1 MIADADEFNMDEL
14 KRRIDDEV
22 NPFHGVFAQAVH
34 QQQQQPLQQHQPIVP
49 RTTTTT
55 THDQQQIL
63 HIIAF
68 ENNAGVHSIEY
79 PKGSGCNTVLAFE
92 NETACAEFASRLRA
106 QQFFDPEVGSASDE
120 KKE

>member
-1 MIADADEFNMDEL
+1 MDEL

-22 NPFHGVFAQAVH
+22 NPFRGVFAQAV
-34 QQQQQPLQQHQPIVP
+34 QQQQQPRTP
-49 RTTTTT
+49 TTTN
-55 THDQQQIL
+55 HDQQIL

-92 NETACAEFASRLRA
+92 NEQACAEFASRLRA
-106 QQFFDPEVGSASDE
+106 QQFFDPEVGSAPRASD
-120 KKE
+120 KKQCE